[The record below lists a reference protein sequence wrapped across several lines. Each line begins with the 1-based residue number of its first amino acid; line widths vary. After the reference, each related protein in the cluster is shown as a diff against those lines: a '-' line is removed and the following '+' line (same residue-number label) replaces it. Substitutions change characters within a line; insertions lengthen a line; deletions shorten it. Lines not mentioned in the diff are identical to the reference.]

1 MKDWKEQLAGAFG
14 LEVPAE
20 PAAEVP
26 AEPVSALKQQGKRR
40 IDVRLEKKGR
50 AGKCVT
56 VLLGLVLDDEAMAL
70 LARDIKRHCG
80 VGGTVDPDGYII
92 VQGDCRKQVVDFLT
106 KQGFAARVV

>member
-20 PAAEVP
+20 PVAEVP
-26 AEPVSALKQQGKRR
+26 AEPVSALEQQGKRR